1 MSIVVVGLNHKTA
14 PVDLLEQLSI
24 SEERLGKA
32 LHQLATYE
40 HVLEGALLST
50 CNRIEAYAVVSK
62 FHGGAQDLRN
72 FFSEFCHVAPEDFA
86 DAMYT
91 YHDEGALRHLFRV
104 AAGIDSMVV
113 GESEILGQ
121 VRRSYQRAADEGMVH
136 RVLGAAFR
144 QALRVGKRARTE
156 TSIGHNPVSVSSAAV
171 ELARRASWRD
181 GTLDGRKVTIVGAG
195 KMGRLAAQALAASG
209 AVDVTVV
216 NRTEER
222 GRDLAET
229 FGATSRPFEELEDVL
244 RGSDIVICSTTST
257 QTVIDRALVERARRG
272 REDEP
277 LFVVDIAVPRDV
289 EPDVG
294 TLPGVVLRDI
304 DDLRDV
310 VEGNLGARL
319 GEVGRVEELI
329 ADELDRFS
337 QWQRST
343 EIAPTAAAL
352 VSKAD
357 AIRAAEMERIA
368 AHLETM
374 TPAQRDAVDH
384 LSRRMVAKLLHAPL
398 KSARDLAGS
407 KQGQLYLTALREL
420 FELSDE
426 P

>member
-1 MSIVVVGLNHKTA
+1 MSIVVVGLNHRTA
-14 PVDLLEQLSI
+14 PVDLLERLSI

-40 HVLEGALLST
+40 HVLEGAILST

-72 FFSEFCHVAPEDFA
+72 FFAEFCHVAPEDFS
-86 DAMYT
+86 DDLYT
-91 YHDEGALRHLFRV
+91 YHDENALRHLFRV

-121 VRRSYQRAADEGMVH
+121 VRRAYQRAADEGMVH

-171 ELARRASWRD
+171 ELARRAWPD
-181 GTLDGRKVTIVGAG
+181 GTLNGRRVAIVGAG
-195 KMGRLAAQALAASG
+195 KMGRLAARVLADSG
-209 AVDVTVV
+209 AGDVVVV

-222 GRDLAET
+222 GRALAGT
-229 FGATSRPFEELEDVL
+229 FGATSRPFNELEDVL
-244 RGSDIVICSTTST
+244 RASDIVICSTTSP
-257 QTVIDRALVERARRG
+257 QTVIDAPLVERARRG
-272 REDEP
+272 REEEA

-289 EPDVG
+289 DPAVG
-294 TLPGVVLRDI
+294 SLPGVVLRDI
-304 DDLRDV
+304 DDLRGV

-337 QWQRST
+337 KWQRST
-343 EIAPTAAAL
+343 ELAPTAAAL

-357 AIRAAEMERIA
+357 AIRAAEMARIA
-368 AHLETM
+368 PLLETM
-374 TPAQRDAVDH
+374 TEAQRDAVDH

-398 KSARDLAGS
+398 QSARDLAGS
-407 KQGQLYLTALREL
+407 KQGQLYLNALREL